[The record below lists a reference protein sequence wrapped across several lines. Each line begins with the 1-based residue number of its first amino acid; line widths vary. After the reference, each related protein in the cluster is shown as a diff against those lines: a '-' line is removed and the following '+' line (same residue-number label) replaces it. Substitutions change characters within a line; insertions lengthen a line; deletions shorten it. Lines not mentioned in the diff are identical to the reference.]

1 MTLMKSL
8 SNNIIATPPG
18 ETIEEQLYN
27 RGMNLG
33 EFAIEMNISEEHA
46 DKLIHGEISLT
57 QEIAIKLEHVLGI
70 PTTFWI
76 RLEFIY
82 RQKLKKLM

>member
-1 MTLMKSL
+1 MKSL

-46 DKLIHGEISLT
+46 DKLIHGEILLT
-57 QEIAIKLEHVLGI
+57 YEIARKLEHVLGI
-70 PTTFWI
+70 PTKFWI

-82 RQKLKKLM
+82 RQKLKKLV